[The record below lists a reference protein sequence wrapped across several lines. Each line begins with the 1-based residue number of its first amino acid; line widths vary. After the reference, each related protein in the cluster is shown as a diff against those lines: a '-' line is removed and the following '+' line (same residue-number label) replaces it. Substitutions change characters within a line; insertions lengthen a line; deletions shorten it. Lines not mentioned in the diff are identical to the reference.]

1 MARYKGI
8 RKALEKDPNQSHLYD
23 LEENI
28 TKNLEQTLDQEEW
41 YWLMRAW
48 SNWLM
53 LGDMNTLFFHTS
65 TIIKSKMNKV
75 SC

>member
-28 TKNLEQTLDQEEW
+28 TKNLEQTLDQEE
-41 YWLMRAW
+41 
-48 SNWLM
+48 
-53 LGDMNTLFFHTS
+53 
-65 TIIKSKMNKV
+65 
-75 SC
+75 